1 MSAPNKVHPV
11 RKPPLL
17 WRGCRKKCSLII
29 KGGDQSPV
37 LSNGVHTI
45 QSVRLDPELV
55 TPSEEG
61 ERSPTQVKN
70 RMVLGNSKVF
80 PVLLGLCD
88 GKPADRKL
96 SQKALNSP

>member
-11 RKPPLL
+11 RKPRPL
-17 WRGCRKKCSLII
+17 WRGCKKCSFII
-29 KGGDQSPV
+29 KGGDQNPV

-45 QSVRLDPELV
+45 QWM

-96 SQKALNSP
+96 SQKA

>member
-1 MSAPNKVHPV
+1 MSAPNKVYPV
-11 RKPPLL
+11 RKPRLL
-17 WRGCRKKCSLII
+17 WRGCRKKCSFII
-29 KGGDQSPV
+29 KGGDQNPI

-45 QSVRLDPELV
+45 QWM

-70 RMVLGNSKVF
+70 RMVLGNSKVS
-80 PVLLGLCD
+80 PVLSGLFG

-96 SQKALNSP
+96 SQKALNSPQRSL